1 MEATDSDVAMLLGGR
16 CVVEMQVG
24 EIKEPGRER
33 IVSLVCMLKVAGRI
47 RMEHRED
54 SVGVE
59 DELPAE
65 VM

>member
-1 MEATDSDVAMLLGGR
+1 
-16 CVVEMQVG
+16 
-24 EIKEPGRER
+24 
-33 IVSLVCMLKVAGRI
+33 MLKLAGRI

-59 DELPAE
+59 DDLPAE

>member
-1 MEATDSDVAMLLGGR
+1 MWPCCWVAG
-16 CVVEMQVG
+16 VIVEMQVG

-33 IVSLVCMLKVAGRI
+33 IVVVSLVCMLKVAGRI
-47 RMEHRED
+47 RMEHREN